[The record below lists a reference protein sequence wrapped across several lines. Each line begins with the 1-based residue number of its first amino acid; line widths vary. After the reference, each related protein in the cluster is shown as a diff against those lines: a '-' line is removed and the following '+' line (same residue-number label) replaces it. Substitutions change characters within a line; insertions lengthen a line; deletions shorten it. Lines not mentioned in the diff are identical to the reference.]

1 MIKRQFDIRKIDEMV
16 SEMIIKIESAK
27 SEGKDVSEMV
37 TEYDSGNPLANFE
50 WQKEVFYFPLEP
62 RKPIFG
68 FDRSSSFFLS
78 KKIPLRVVAKLSQD
92 CCLQPGHIDKVKEE
106 NK

>member
-1 MIKRQFDIRKIDEMV
+1 MFKRQFDIKKIDDMV
-16 SEMIIKIESAK
+16 WEMIIKIESAK
-27 SEGKDVSEMV
+27 SEGKNIKEMI
-37 TEYDSGNPLANFE
+37 TEYDSGNPLTNFE

-78 KKIPLRVVAKLSQD
+78 KKIPLRVVAKLS
-92 CCLQPGHIDKVKEE
+92 
-106 NK
+106 

>member
-1 MIKRQFDIRKIDEMV
+1 MI
-16 SEMIIKIESAK
+16 
-27 SEGKDVSEMV
+27 
-37 TEYDSGNPLANFE
+37 TEYDGGNPLTNFE

-78 KKIPLRVVAKLSQD
+78 KKIPLRVVAKLS
-92 CCLQPGHIDKVKEE
+92 
-106 NK
+106 